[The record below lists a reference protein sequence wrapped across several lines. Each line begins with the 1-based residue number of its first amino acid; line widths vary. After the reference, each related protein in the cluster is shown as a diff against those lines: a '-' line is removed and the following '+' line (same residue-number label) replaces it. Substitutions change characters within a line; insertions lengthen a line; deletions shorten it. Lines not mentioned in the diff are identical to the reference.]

1 MKKQIIIFA
10 AVASIALLFS
20 CHKKENEGNK
30 LPYLGGRVVL
40 INSDTPVPDA
50 VVRFAKWANTCL
62 TCPMSY
68 VEVGTDT
75 TDESGHFDIPTN
87 TDATM
92 AIAFGVDSIYD
103 RQSAE
108 GNVTAYIEN
117 GGELKLS
124 LVPPAWIK
132 VSALDVEPLNPEID
146 YVEGFPNTG
155 TLVFPMVYLGNPIIW
170 KVDGNISKWVSYRFV
185 YTDNSSTP
193 IAHYDISPPPPFDT
207 TEYIITY

>member
-10 AVASIALLFS
+10 ALATIALFMS
-20 CHKKENEGNK
+20 CRKKENNGNYA
-30 LPYLGGRVVL
+30 PHFGGRVVL
-40 INSDTPVPDA
+40 INSETPVPNA
-50 VVRFAKWANTCL
+50 LVRFTKWANTCL

-75 TDESGHFDIPTN
+75 TDENGRFDIPTD

-146 YVEGFPNTG
+146 YVKAHTSTGGYFPA
-155 TLVFPMVYLGNPIIW
+155 VPIIDPHIW
-170 KVDGNISKWVSYRFV
+170 KVDGNTVQYIGYMLVFIDG
-185 YTDNSSTP
+185 TNSDVIEYS
-193 IAHYDISPPPPFDT
+193 IPPPCRLIPQNMS
-207 TEYIITY
+207 

>member
-1 MKKQIIIFA
+1 MIVIFLLGGFASCKKWKGDEN
-10 AVASIALLFS
+10 
-20 CHKKENEGNK
+20 KKVT
-30 LPYLGGRVVL
+30 YDGGRVVL
-40 INSDTPVPDA
+40 INSETPVPSA
-50 VVRFAKWANTCL
+50 LVRFTKWANTCL

-68 VEVGTDT
+68 IEVGTAT

-108 GNVTAYIEN
+108 ENVTAYIEN

-170 KVDGNISKWVSYRFV
+170 KVDGNINQYVSYRYV
-185 YTDNSSTP
+185 YDDDSFGSILHHPISTP
-193 IAHYDISPPPPFDT
+193 LPFDT
-207 TEYIITY
+207 TEYVIEY

>member
-1 MKKQIIIFA
+1 MKLLQFILIAIFLLGGF
-10 AVASIALLFS
+10 AS
-20 CHKKENEGNK
+20 CKKWKGDENKEVKYG
-30 LPYLGGRVVL
+30 GGRVVL
-40 INSDTPVPDA
+40 INSETPVPSA
-50 VVRFAKWANTCL
+50 LVRFTKWANSCL

-68 VEVGTDT
+68 IEVGTDT
-75 TDESGHFDIPTN
+75 TDESGHFDIPTD

-146 YVEGFPNTG
+146 YVKAHTSTGGYFPA
-155 TLVFPMVYLGNPIIW
+155 VPIIDPQIW
-170 KVDGNISKWVSYRFV
+170 KVDGNTVQYIGYLLV
-185 YTDNSSTP
+185 YVDETSSDVIEYP
-193 IAHYDISPPPPFDT
+193 IPPPLPFDT
-207 TEYIITY
+207 TEYVIEY

>member
-1 MKKQIIIFA
+1 MRTITIFTLL
-10 AVASIALLFS
+10 VLLLFVS
-20 CHKKENEGNK
+20 CIKEEQKNIK
-30 LPYLGGRVVL
+30 PYFGGRVVL
-40 INSDTPVPDA
+40 VNSGTPVPNA
-50 VVRFAKWANTCL
+50 LVRFTKWANSCL

-68 VEVGTDT
+68 IEVGTDI
-75 TDESGHFDIPTN
+75 TDENGHFDIPTD

-132 VSALDVEPLNPEID
+132 VSALDVEPLNQEIE
-146 YVEGFPNTG
+146 YLKGFPTTG
-155 TLVFPMVYLGNPIIW
+155 GYIPSEPIISPRTW
-170 KVDGNISKWVSYRFV
+170 KVDGNVSQVIGYL
-185 YTDNSSTP
+185 YIYSDGTDGGVLEYP
-193 IAHYDISPPPPFDT
+193 IPPPIPFDT
-207 TEYIITY
+207 TEYVITY

>member
-1 MKKQIIIFA
+1 MIMLATIATI
-10 AVASIALLFS
+10 AVLVS
-20 CHKKENEGNK
+20 CRKKENEGNK

-40 INSDTPVPDA
+40 INSETPVPDA

-68 VEVGTDT
+68 IEVGTDI
-75 TDESGHFDIPTN
+75 TDENGHFDIPTD

-132 VSALDVEPLNPEID
+132 VSAIDVEPLNPEIG
-146 YVEGFPNTG
+146 YLSAYSSTAIFTAYIPLSNFP
-155 TLVFPMVYLGNPIIW
+155 YLW
-170 KVDGNISKWVSYRFV
+170 KVDGNVSQYIG
-185 YTDNSSTP
+185 YAP
-193 IAHYDISPPPPFDT
+193 IYSDSIGNPVHFPILPPLPFDT
-207 TEYIITY
+207 TEYVITY